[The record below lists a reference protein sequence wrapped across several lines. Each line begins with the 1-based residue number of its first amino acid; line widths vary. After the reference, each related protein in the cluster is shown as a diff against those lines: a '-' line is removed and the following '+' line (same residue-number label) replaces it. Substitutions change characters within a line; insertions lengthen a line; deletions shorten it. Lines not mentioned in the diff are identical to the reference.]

1 MNVTYLLCSLDAF
14 ILSLGT
20 GPVFPS
26 SIPTALSTSQAEE
39 QVNNCVSYEAFQNMK
54 WIFGVS
60 SRAVN
65 QNKCSLNGLQG
76 CSGLEVFQGIIIF
89 DT

>member
-39 QVNNCVSYEAFQNMK
+39 QVNNCVNYEACQNMK
-54 WIFGVS
+54 
-60 SRAVN
+60 
-65 QNKCSLNGLQG
+65 
-76 CSGLEVFQGIIIF
+76 
-89 DT
+89 

>member
-39 QVNNCVSYEAFQNMK
+39 QVNNCVNYEAFQNMK

-65 QNKCSLNGLQG
+65 QNECSLNGCG
-76 CSGLEVFQGIIIF
+76 AAV
-89 DT
+89 D